1 MQNSENAKNT
11 LDHYVWHMA
20 LVMQGLTSVDAQ
32 EKRELL
38 DMIVATDADTG
49 YLHEGFHVDDP
60 GQFTRKWFTW
70 PNALFSEYVERCVD
84 ENLV

>member
-38 DMIVATDADTG
+38 DMIVATDADKG
-49 YLHEGFHVDDP
+49 
-60 GQFTRKWFTW
+60 
-70 PNALFSEYVERCVD
+70 S
-84 ENLV
+84 